1 MVFISSVCRFVCS
14 FVSICSFDC
23 IQSIYVSH
31 VENHSPSGAVD
42 LVVVVVLVELKNKN
56 ANLPTHT
63 FTFCVS
69 QFHHSQKSGEL
80 KFDFGLFCIITV
92 FLALLD
98 KGLHR
103 LSNLFE
109 GGSLL
114 FVCESARARERANE
128 RRALQACFYCLL
140 LCHAF
145 ANGFL
150 IGLYSFFCCCFCC

>member
-1 MVFISSVCRFVCS
+1 MCFVSSVRS
-14 FVSICSFDC
+14 FVSIRSFDC

-42 LVVVVVLVELKNKN
+42 LVVVVVLLVELKNKN

-103 LSNLFE
+103 PVQSVR
-109 GGSLL
+109 GG
-114 FVCESARARERANE
+114 
-128 RRALQACFYCLL
+128 
-140 LCHAF
+140 
-145 ANGFL
+145 
-150 IGLYSFFCCCFCC
+150 FFIICV